1 MSSGEY
7 VCKQGMSRKAIRELV
22 AIVRDAFD
30 LTEERYFPV
39 TKFLELV
46 LPNIEEGFEYEVKT
60 MEEMGSRYA
69 VTYPEEKRIDI
80 REDVYDR
87 AVDGNPRDR
96 FTIAH
101 EIGHYLMHSPSTV
114 SFARDNGERTPP
126 YLDPEWQAN
135 TFAGELLAPP
145 ALIKGMSVECVME
158 ECGVSRKVAGIQL
171 NS

>member
-1 MSSGEY
+1 MSSSEY
-7 VCKQGMSRKAIRELV
+7 VCKQGMSRKEIRQLV
-22 AIVRDAFD
+22 EVVRDAVE
-30 LTEERYFPV
+30 LTEKRYFPV
-39 TKFLELV
+39 AEFLELV
-46 LPNIEEGFEYEVKT
+46 LTTIDENFEYEVKT
-60 MEEMGSRYA
+60 VEEMGSRYA

-87 AVDGNPRDR
+87 AADGNPRDR

-114 SFARDNGERTPP
+114 SFARDSGQRTPP

-145 ALIKGMSVECVME
+145 ALIKGLSVERVME